1 MQAIE
6 RFHEYIMNKNYY
18 NWNGLK
24 YFLFEYNN
32 SLQIQNAAIVEWYKN
47 KEISIEHILPQ
58 DPKREYWQ
66 CMLEKYNLLGAD
78 SEEQRLNTINSLGN
92 LLLLSTGSENS
103 SLKNY
108 SFFIVFQ

>member
-32 SLQIQNAAIVEWYKN
+32 SLQIQNAAIVEWYK
-47 KEISIEHILPQ
+47 K
-58 DPKREYWQ
+58 
-66 CMLEKYNLLGAD
+66 
-78 SEEQRLNTINSLGN
+78 
-92 LLLLSTGSENS
+92 
-103 SLKNY
+103 
-108 SFFIVFQ
+108 